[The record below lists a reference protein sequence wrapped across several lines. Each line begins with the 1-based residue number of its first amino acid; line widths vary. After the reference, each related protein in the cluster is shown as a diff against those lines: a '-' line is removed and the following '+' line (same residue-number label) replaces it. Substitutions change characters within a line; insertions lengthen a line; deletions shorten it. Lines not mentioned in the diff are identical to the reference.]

1 MRQQPSLV
9 FIGYVDK
16 VEGNISRIKLRSEF
30 CEGLDKLSSFS
41 HIIVLGWFHL
51 KDTLKDRQT
60 LRVVPKRHPGAPE
73 VGVFASRSPSRPNPL
88 GLSVVELL
96 GIEGCTLVVKGL
108 DFVEDTP
115 IVDIKP
121 YIPRADSVE
130 GAKAP
135 EWTAGG
141 PPT

>member
-1 MRQQPSLV
+1 MKQQANLI
-9 FIGYVDK
+9 FIGYVEK
-16 VEGNISRIKLRSEF
+16 VEGNIARIKLRSEF
-30 CEGLDKLSSFS
+30 CEGLDKLDSFS

-51 KDTLKDRQT
+51 KDTPKDRQT
-60 LRVVPKRHPGAPE
+60 LRVIPKRHPGAPE

-88 GLSVVELL
+88 GLCVVELL

-108 DFVEDTP
+108 DFVEETP

-121 YIPRADSVE
+121 YLPRADCVV

-135 EWTAGG
+135 EWTSVG

>member
-1 MRQQPSLV
+1 MRQQANLI
-9 FIGYVDK
+9 FIGYVEK
-16 VEGNISRIKLRSEF
+16 VEGNIARIKLRSEF
-30 CEGLDKLSSFS
+30 CEGLDKLDNFS
-41 HIIVLGWFHL
+41 HIIVLGWLHL
-51 KDTLKDRQT
+51 KDTPKDRQT

-88 GLSVVELL
+88 GLCVVELL

-121 YIPRADSVE
+121 YIPRADCVVN
-130 GAKAP
+130 AKAP
-135 EWTAGG
+135 EWTAAG